1 MQLTPNFRL
10 MKPDGTDP
18 VNVQDLNDN
27 MDVLDAEV
35 VKKLDKTGDAS
46 NVVNKFTQA
55 GSRTNLLSGEKLSV
69 SFGKI
74 MKWFVDLKDVAF
86 SGRYSDLTDRPTIP
100 AGGIADKSKIIDN
113 LDDIAANTQ
122 TGYMAGALAVKELNQ
137 NLGNINGLLPSG
149 ITNLADLLKYWI
161 SNGYLSDPN
170 LRALVPFLTGNDSR
184 IIHNSSNTNYQMW
197 QVYDNNMVTAGIG
210 ATYIGFDFGSA
221 ICVRRIEWK
230 GFNSAYTG
238 FGKNSHVQGSVDG
251 TSWVNV
257 YEFDGGNSYGAR
269 MINAFANSQSY
280 RYWRVQNGTGAIVGL
295 AFLQFYGV

>member
-137 NLGNINGLLPSG
+137 NLGNIDGLLAPG
-149 ITNLADLLKYWI
+149 ITNLSELLQYWI
-161 SNGYLSDPN
+161 DGGYLSDPIM
-170 LRALVPFLTGNDSR
+170 RALVPILSGADSK
-184 IIHNSSNTNYQMW
+184 IITDSKNTNYPMW

-210 ATYIGFDFGSA
+210 ATYIGFDFSA
-221 ICVRRIEWK
+221 PVCVRRIEWQ

-238 FGKNSHVQGSVDG
+238 FGKNSHIQASVNGSE
-251 TSWVNV
+251 WINV
-257 YEFDGGNSYGAR
+257 YEFDGGNSYNSR
-269 MINAFANSQSY
+269 VVNAFANSQSY
-280 RYWRVQNGTGAIVGL
+280 RYWRVQNGAGAVVGL
-295 AFLQFYGV
+295 ASLQFYGK

>member
-137 NLGNINGLLPSG
+137 NLGGYKFSVIDGIPSYKVGADTAWVPLGSG
-149 ITNLADLLKYWI
+149 I
-161 SNGYLSDPN
+161 
-170 LRALVPFLTGNDSR
+170 
-184 IIHNSSNTNYQMW
+184 
-197 QVYDNNMVTAGIG
+197 
-210 ATYIGFDFGSA
+210 
-221 ICVRRIEWK
+221 
-230 GFNSAYTG
+230 
-238 FGKNSHVQGSVDG
+238 
-251 TSWVNV
+251 
-257 YEFDGGNSYGAR
+257 
-269 MINAFANSQSY
+269 
-280 RYWRVQNGTGAIVGL
+280 
-295 AFLQFYGV
+295 